1 MSEIRLQDVTKTY
14 RMGVGRARVREMLPS
29 PLDRMVRSTF
39 PRWWQKDTFNAL
51 AEVSLSVPLGSSLG
65 IVGHNG
71 AGKTTLLKV
80 LAGVTAPTGG
90 RVTVP
95 EKVAALIDLLIG
107 FHPDLTGRENAYLL
121 GAVHG
126 YGRQAMTSRIDRIF
140 DFAEITE
147 LADTPVKRYSAGM
160 AARVGF
166 ATLTALDVGILLID
180 EVLAVGDASFQRKC
194 VAWLESFQRQGGTLV
209 FVSHNLGLVRSMTE
223 RVIRLDHGRVVD
235 DGATGEVLAR
245 YAQATERRD
254 GKGAAGYLPRDA
266 RKLMQMRG
274 LHRWGAGGVR
284 IEEVHFED
292 PDDGDLLEFAVAYSA
307 NDLGRAS
314 FYLGFVDESEV
325 ELGGTTSDP
334 LPISSGGGTVRCS
347 MQPIPLRPGIYFPV
361 VAIMSPDGRVSDRW
375 RLDRAVVVDKGT
387 GAASTLGP
395 LSIPG
400 TWSQVPARRAL

>member
-1 MSEIRLQDVTKTY
+1 MSAIQLQDVTKTY

-29 PLDRMVRSTF
+29 PLDRLVQKSF

-51 AEVSLSVPLGSSLG
+51 AEVNLSVALGSSLG

-80 LAGVTAPTGG
+80 LAGVTAATKG
-90 RVTVP
+90 RVVVP
-95 EKVAALIDLLIG
+95 DTVAALIDLLIG

-126 YGRQAMTSRIDRIF
+126 YGRKAMTSRIDRIF

-194 VAWLESFQRQGGTLV
+194 VAWLESFQRRGGTLV
-209 FVSHNLGLVRSMTE
+209 FVSHNLGLVRNMTE

-235 DGATGEVLAR
+235 DGPTGEVLAR
-245 YAQATERRD
+245 YARATERRD
-254 GKGAAGYLPRDA
+254 GQGKTGYLARDA
-266 RKLMQMRG
+266 KKLMQMRG

-284 IEEVHFED
+284 IEEVHFND
-292 PDDGDLLEFAVAYSA
+292 PGEGDSLEFTVGYSA

-314 FYLGFVDESEV
+314 FYLGFVNESDV
-325 ELGGTTSDP
+325 ELGGTTSGA
-334 LPISSGGGTVRCS
+334 LAISSAGGTVRCT
-347 MQPIPLRPGIYFPV
+347 MEPTPLRPGIYFPV
-361 VAIMSPDGRVSDRW
+361 VAITAEDGRVFDRW
-375 RLDRAVVVDKGT
+375 RLDRAVVIDSANGT
-387 GAASTLGP
+387 NMTLGP

-400 TWSQVPARRAL
+400 TWSRSSTGRER